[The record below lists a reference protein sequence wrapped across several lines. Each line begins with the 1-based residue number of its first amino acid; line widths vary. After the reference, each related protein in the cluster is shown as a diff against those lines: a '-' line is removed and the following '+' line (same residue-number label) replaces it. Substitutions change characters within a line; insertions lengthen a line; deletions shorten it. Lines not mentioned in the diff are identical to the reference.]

1 MRKPKRTS
9 SPAAAA
15 ILAAAGVLSIA
26 VLSVGC
32 GSSGSSRPSTAAK
45 QSGPPPCVF
54 GTLGLEAAPV
64 TRDLRRKL
72 SLPNDFH
79 GGIVASV
86 YPGGPAAEAGIQLN
100 DVVEQVGSIH
110 IGSDCELN
118 DAAFSRSCE
127 TARVKIRRGASSME
141 MAVTPADQNVF
152 YDTLCRAGNAGACYR
167 QGWALWWRNK
177 VSDRVAAIDLL
188 EAACR
193 SGSADACAFEGV
205 KLIDVPSRGSD
216 AIVALERACLLNSGA
231 GCAHLGFLHA
241 TGKLVAKDDKRAV
254 ARYIKGCDLGDARG
268 CYNVGLMAE
277 EGRGGAKDLARAAA
291 KYDEGCRMGSSTAC
305 TNLGFLYERGHGVK
319 LDKAR
324 AAALYQR
331 GCDGTS
337 CQPANLTGCVNVG
350 RAYRDGIGV
359 PKDPAHAASIFQLAC
374 ERKAD
379 PDDLHSAENRA
390 RSCALLGGLYLS
402 GEGVE
407 KDLAKGRKLSEAA
420 CEEADT
426 FGCFNASVTAANGW
440 GGQKDLSKAASFL
453 DAACKGG
460 DGEGCSDLAAAYEK
474 GAGVARDHKR
484 ATDLYKK
491 ACELGF
497 EKACPK
503 KGR

>member
-1 MRKPKRTS
+1 MRRPDRTS
-9 SPAAAA
+9 VAVA
-15 ILAAAGVLSIA
+15 LAAAGTLSIA
-26 VLSVGC
+26 MLSLRC
-32 GSSGSSRPSTAAK
+32 ASSGTSTAPK
-45 QSGPPPCVF
+45 QPPGPPPCVF

-64 TRDLRRKL
+64 TRELRKKL

-86 YPGGPAAEAGIQLN
+86 YPGGPAAEAGIQPN

-118 DAAFSRSCE
+118 DAALSRSCE
-127 TARVKIRRGASSME
+127 ATRVKVRRGASSME
-141 MAVTPADQNVF
+141 MAVTPADQNLF
-152 YDTLCRAGNAGACYR
+152 YDKLCRAGNVGACYR
-167 QGWALWWRNK
+167 QGWALWSRNK

-193 SGSADACAFEGV
+193 SGSAEACAYEGV
-205 KLIDVPSRGSD
+205 KLMDVPSRGSD

-254 ARYIKGCDLGDARG
+254 ARYVKGCDLGDARG

-337 CQPANLTGCVNVG
+337 CQPPNMTGCVNVG

-359 PKDPAHAASIFQLAC
+359 PKDSAHAASIFQLAC

-440 GGQKDLSKAASFL
+440 GGEKDLSKAASFL
-453 DAACKGG
+453 EAACKGG

-474 GAGVARDHKR
+474 GSGVARDRKR
-484 ATDLYKK
+484 AAELYKK
-491 ACELGF
+491 ACELGY